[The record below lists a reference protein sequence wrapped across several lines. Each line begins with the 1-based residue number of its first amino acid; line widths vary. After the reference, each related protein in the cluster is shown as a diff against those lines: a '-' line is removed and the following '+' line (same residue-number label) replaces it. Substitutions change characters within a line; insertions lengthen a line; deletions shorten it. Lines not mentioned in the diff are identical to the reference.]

1 MPLELLN
8 VYSPNLS
15 SMRNKYSIRLIHQQ
29 IFKKESVRKRK
40 KLKRTKIVG
49 CLLLVEEV
57 KEEENPDAF
66 SVTHLFKF
74 KCDYTDGR

>member
-1 MPLELLN
+1 MFAFGGGGE
-8 VYSPNLS
+8 
-15 SMRNKYSIRLIHQQ
+15 
-29 IFKKESVRKRK
+29 KKEEAK
-40 KLKRTKIVG
+40 
-49 CLLLVEEV
+49 VEEV